1 MHPLGSQY
9 ETLRTMRLI
18 AHAMGPDQARLPL
31 IQLIDAGSSVDLGGR
46 RIIKKISLKLRLLDI
61 CAALHLISK

>member
-31 IQLIDAGSSVDLGGR
+31 IQLIDAGSSVDFGVWVSYILTSGKMG
-46 RIIKKISLKLRLLDI
+46 LLDI
-61 CAALHLISK
+61 GAALHLISK